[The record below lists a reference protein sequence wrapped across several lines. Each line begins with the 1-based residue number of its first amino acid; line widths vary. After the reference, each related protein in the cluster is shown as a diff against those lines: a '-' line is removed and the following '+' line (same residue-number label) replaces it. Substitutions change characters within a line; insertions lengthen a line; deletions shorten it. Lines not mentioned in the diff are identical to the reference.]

1 MEPLGAE
8 RDLGVSADDAA
19 MMQRELRSLG
29 QEFKVLEETH
39 GENVLHLVL
48 AVGYVKSLLTNNRV
62 SRFFAQHEPGMLAEL
77 QKIVE
82 APDLDAS
89 GQT

>member
-1 MEPLGAE
+1 
-8 RDLGVSADDAA
+8 

-48 AVGYVKSLLTNNRV
+48 AVGYVESLLTN
-62 SRFFAQHEPGMLAEL
+62 MLL
-77 QKIVE
+77 V
-82 APDLDAS
+82 LAS
-89 GQT
+89 LT